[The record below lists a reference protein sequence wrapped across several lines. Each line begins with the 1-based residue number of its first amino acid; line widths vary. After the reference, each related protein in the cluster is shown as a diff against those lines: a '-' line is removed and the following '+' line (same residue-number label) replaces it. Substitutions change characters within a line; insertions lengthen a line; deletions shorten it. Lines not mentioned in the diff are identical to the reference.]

1 MKRSLFTAAL
11 FTLYV
16 TSVYAQSPSCN
27 PYAQTDQPC
36 PPPHSQ
42 PGAVG
47 PVGIIEPYPG
57 QSTFVIPAYDTQKI
71 DELVVSDE
79 TPCVWVIV
87 ENDSDRAQVIN
98 VMYRFQSE
106 SNMRPMHKYVTVP
119 SQDRIAIGLHTELAT
134 YPDGTTTL
142 FPRGVTFSAT
152 AYLAASG
159 SVHATTSNC
168 SAQPNV
174 ISAHA
179 QK

>member
-1 MKRSLFTAAL
+1 MKRSLFTATL

-16 TSVYAQSPSCN
+16 TSAYAQSSNCS

-42 PGAVG
+42 LSALG

-57 QSTFVIPAYDTQKI
+57 QSTFVIAAYDTQKI
-71 DELVVSDE
+71 DELVISAE

-106 SNMRPMHKYVTVP
+106 SNVRPMHKYVTVP
-119 SQDRIAIGLHTELAT
+119 SQDRIAIGLHAERVA
-134 YPDGTTTL
+134 YPDGTNAS
-142 FPRGVTFSAT
+142 FPHDVTFSAT